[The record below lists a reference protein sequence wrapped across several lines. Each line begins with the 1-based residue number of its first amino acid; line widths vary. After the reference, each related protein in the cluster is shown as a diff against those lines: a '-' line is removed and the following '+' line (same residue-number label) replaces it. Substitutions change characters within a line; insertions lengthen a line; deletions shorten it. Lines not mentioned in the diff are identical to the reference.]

1 MSWARREPARSP
13 REARRLATRVM
24 REWARETTI
33 RYWEKEREW
42 EGSGAVASRRK
53 KMKMR
58 EIVDDGVVLAIF
70 LIWD

>member
-1 MSWARREPARSP
+1 
-13 REARRLATRVM
+13 M
-24 REWARETTI
+24 REWARETTV